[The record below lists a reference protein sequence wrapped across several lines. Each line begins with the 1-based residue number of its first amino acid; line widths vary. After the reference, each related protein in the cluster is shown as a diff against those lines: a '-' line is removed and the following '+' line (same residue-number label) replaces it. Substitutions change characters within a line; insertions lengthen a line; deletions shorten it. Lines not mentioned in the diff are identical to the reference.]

1 MASFH
6 RFLHAVFAV
15 LITGDAKMAIER
27 PFCGSLMASV
37 QVNTYFCPAW
47 ADVRLLCFEFPY
59 SVRAKSREGTL
70 MGKESAGNKVHRSLV
85 MEKRLAGA
93 ISNWAAGANVSFSE
107 AVRLLCSQG
116 LATWPGSPFAAPF
129 GSSQAVIDEMRRME
143 NRICDQVKNYLDEAV
158 DDILFSDA
166 RSVGD
171 CDADSVDDFDDDI
184 DGYDEDARMYFSS
197 PVALMYSKPNLD
209 FDDDDD
215 LEDGE
220 TDEDAAW

>member
-1 MASFH
+1 
-6 RFLHAVFAV
+6 
-15 LITGDAKMAIER
+15 
-27 PFCGSLMASV
+27 
-37 QVNTYFCPAW
+37 
-47 ADVRLLCFEFPY
+47 
-59 SVRAKSREGTL
+59 

-166 RSVGD
+166 RPAGD